1 MGAPSALDDVGGGNL
16 GGCENVREGG
26 GDKFGDGVDIG
37 FRGEDKIE
45 ACLAAEGGEVDDVV
59 RMVARV
65 FGKAV
70 LDGVNRVHFEMLG
83 VGLAESH
90 VVLGED
96 VAVRQALDGGDAE
109 VGGANLRVVQV
120 EGFDVSF
127 TLANTSGVDAEEV
140 VQVYVSRP
148 LSHIERPEKELKAF
162 KRVVLKGGES
172 QKVTVPVRRTDLC
185 HWDEAAQTWMLE
197 PGTITLKVGG
207 SSDNLPL
214 SAEVVI

>member
-1 MGAPSALDDVGGGNL
+1 MTWPCRLEDVPAYATGSYPQEMKADGQ
-16 GGCENVREGG
+16 
-26 GDKFGDGVDIG
+26 GDIF
-37 FRGEDKIE
+37 
-45 ACLAAEGGEVDDVV
+45 
-59 RMVARV
+59 
-65 FGKAV
+65 
-70 LDGVNRVHFEMLG
+70 
-83 VGLAESH
+83 VGLVNNQRREQRQQLVANYAEESL
-90 VVLGED
+90 VGYRWYD
-96 VAVRQALDGGDAE
+96 AKKVAVAYPFGYGLSYAQFQYSAIS
-109 VGGANLRVVQV
+109 VKPTT
-120 EGFDVSF
+120 EGFDVNF